1 MALQQPILAGSTV
14 TREDVIRVLLIVAA
28 VIAVVIVATALIG
41 MQQAGPAYDLTPDPA
56 KLSGLP
62 F

>member
-1 MALQQPILAGSTV
+1 MALQQPTLVGSTS
-14 TREDVIRVLLIVAA
+14 REDIVRVLLIIAA
-28 VIAVVIVATALIG
+28 VIAVIIVATAVIG

-56 KLSGLP
+56 ALSGLP

>member
-1 MALQQPILAGSTV
+1 MALQQPGVAHETRDDIL
-14 TREDVIRVLLIVAA
+14 RVLLIIAA
-28 VIAVVIVATALIG
+28 VIAVVIIATAMVG
-41 MQQAGPAYDLTPDPA
+41 MQAGPAYDLTPDPA

>member
-1 MALQQPILAGSTV
+1 MALQQPTLAGSTMS
-14 TREDVIRVLLIVAA
+14 REDVIRVLLIVAA
-28 VIAVVIVATALIG
+28 VIAVIVVATALIG

>member
-1 MALQQPILAGSTV
+1 MALQQPTLAGSTMS
-14 TREDVIRVLLIVAA
+14 REDVIRVLLIIAA
-28 VIAVVIVATALIG
+28 VIAVVIIATALVG
-41 MQQAGPAYDLTPDPA
+41 MQQAGPAYDFTPDPA

>member
-1 MALQQPILAGSTV
+1 MALQQPTLAGSTMS
-14 TREDVIRVLLIVAA
+14 REGVIRVLLIIAA

>member
-1 MALQQPILAGSTV
+1 MALHQSNLAHETS
-14 TREDVIRVLLIVAA
+14 REDVIRVLLIIAA
-28 VIAVVIVATALIG
+28 VIAVVAIATAMIG

-56 KLSGLP
+56 GLSGLP